1 MENKNYVIT
10 IARGFGSGGKALGM
24 RLADE
29 LGISCYEN
37 RILQL
42 ASKITG
48 KETAELME
56 IDERLRKDGLH
67 SLLRKLQ
74 GRTEPTAEE
83 KKFESDE
90 EIFQCQCDI
99 IKQLAETESCIII
112 GKCAD
117 YVLKNY
123 DNVISL
129 YVEAPRKYCLKRI
142 MNRMKVDETEA
153 AQMIEKTDKYRAEYY
168 KYYTG
173 GNYWTNPVNYDM
185 TLNMDRVGEDKAVE
199 LIKEYMKMKFGE
211 DVIENSKKEKQNL
224 YTFATDF
231 AGGAKHA

>member
-1 MENKNYVIT
+1 MEKGNFVIT

-56 IDERLRKDGLH
+56 IDEKLRKGGIH
-67 SLLRKLQ
+67 SLLRKVQ
-74 GRTEPTAEE
+74 GRPEPTAEE

-99 IKQLAETESCIII
+99 IRKLAETESCIIV

-117 YVLKNY
+117 YVLKDY

-129 YVEAPRKYCLKRI
+129 YIEAPRPYCLQRI
-142 MNRMKVDETEA
+142 MDRMKVGPLEA
-153 AQMIEKTDKYRAEYY
+153 AEMIEKTDKYRAEYY
-168 KYYTG
+168 KYYTN

-185 TLNMDRVGEDKAVE
+185 TFNMDRVGEDKAVSM
-199 LIKEYMKMKFGE
+199 IKEYMKLKFGDDILE
-211 DVIENSKKEKQNL
+211 KTKGDKQNL
-224 YTFATDF
+224 YTFAGDI
-231 AGGAKHA
+231 KL